1 MNTPVFPSLDDIY
14 CTKRKVDIVCEL
26 RFDCN
31 SGHDWNLNS
40 ADDASQILYLLLCGF
55 TAYGHTAYGHM
66 AYGHTAYG
74 HTAYG
79 HTAYGHTAYGHTT
92 YGHTDV
98 VSTKGLKNKANTLQS
113 RAVVNTIRPKD

>member
-55 TAYGHTAYGHM
+55 TAYGHTAYGH
-66 AYGHTAYG
+66 
-74 HTAYG
+74 
-79 HTAYGHTAYGHTT
+79 TT